1 MKKKNHFHGKIKDI
15 FNFVLQLS
23 TVTLSFFETLVG
35 LNCEDV
41 MLWLIF
47 RHLIPQ
53 TAFLPSQRSAIR
65 HPDIHGRGAEKLLQ
79 LTPIC
84 CLEAKTPGSLNGF
97 NHMTSS
103 PASHSGIFQKLVKD
117 LIYFVFHEKCFLFRW
132 SCFITN
138 LFGWPWQAQCRG
150 RFGCRCGLGGHGY
163 SRPR

>member
-1 MKKKNHFHGKIKDI
+1 MKLQFHGKDDDLKKKNHFHGKIKDI

-53 TAFLPSQRSAIR
+53 TAFLPSQKSTIR

-103 PASHSGIFQKLVKD
+103 PASHSGMFQKLVKN
-117 LIYFVFHEKCFLFRW
+117 LIDFVFHEKFCLFFQVVMLHCR
-132 SCFITN
+132 
-138 LFGWPWQAQCRG
+138 LFWLALVGPMQRKVW
-150 RFGCRCGLGGHGY
+150 L
-163 SRPR
+163 

>member
-1 MKKKNHFHGKIKDI
+1 M
-15 FNFVLQLS
+15 
-23 TVTLSFFETLVG
+23 TLSFFETLVG

-53 TAFLPSQRSAIR
+53 TAFLPSQRPTIR

-103 PASHSGIFQKLVKD
+103 PASHSGMFQKLVKN
-117 LIYFVFHEKCFLFRW
+117 LIDFVFHEKFCLFFQVVMLHCR
-132 SCFITN
+132 
-138 LFGWPWQAQCRG
+138 LFWLALVGPMQRKVW
-150 RFGCRCGLGGHGY
+150 L
-163 SRPR
+163 